1 MEQFQE
7 LSDLEIEVLRLI
19 AEGLMTRDIANRL
32 FVCDN
37 TIEFH
42 RKYTMRKPG
51 ASNMAQLEKEGI
63 TRGHIKP

>member
-1 MEQFQE
+1 MEQYQE
-7 LSDLEIEVLRLI
+7 LSDREINVLRLI
-19 AEGLMTRDIANRL
+19 AEGLITRDIAYRL

-37 TIEFH
+37 TIEFQ
-42 RKYTMRKPG
+42 RKGTMRKPG